1 MGEKTVI
8 TDRQAKTGEEP
19 HREKQAD
26 IDGADG
32 PIEQQAQGDERTQ
45 KGQHIEDDEMPPL
58 QLVKMAASDYPI
70 VAHSITAILGM
81 TSICS

>member
-32 PIEQQAQGDERTQ
+32 PIEQQAEGDQCAQ
-45 KGQHIEDDEMPPL
+45 KRQYIEDDEMPPL
-58 QLVKMAASDYPI
+58 QLMKVAASNYPI
-70 VAHSITAILGM
+70 VAHAVTAILGM
-81 TSICS
+81 NCICN